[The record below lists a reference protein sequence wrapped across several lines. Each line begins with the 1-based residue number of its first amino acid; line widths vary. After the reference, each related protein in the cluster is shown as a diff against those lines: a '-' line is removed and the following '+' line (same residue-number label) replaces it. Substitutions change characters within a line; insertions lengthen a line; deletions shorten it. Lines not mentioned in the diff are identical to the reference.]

1 MAFLGPLRRAAA
13 RIEGLRPFRAPSF
26 EHALGLELWIP
37 PTVLP
42 AAAFRAGPLL
52 ARAVVSA
59 LPRGADRVGR
69 VLDVGTGS
77 GIVGLAAARAGASVI
92 ALDINP
98 AAVRAVQVNAMLNRV
113 SVEVLESDLFSALL
127 SGSSFDVIAFNPPF
141 FESGVGGPLATALS
155 DRPGLPILDRF
166 LTSVR
171 NFAAPGGSILLAG
184 STNGAL
190 ARMRALY
197 AAHGFTYKTVRQRE
211 RISERLVIDRLAW

>member
-1 MAFLGPLRRAAA
+1 MAAFSFLRRAAL
-13 RIEGLRPFRAPSF
+13 RIEGARPFVAPTF
-26 EHALGLELWIP
+26 ERVLALDLWIP

-59 LPRGADRVGR
+59 LPERGAR

-77 GIVGLAAARAGASVI
+77 GIVGLAAARAGAAVV
-92 ALDINP
+92 ALDVNP
-98 AAVRAVQVNAMLNRV
+98 AAVRAAQVNAMLNRL
-113 SVEVLESDLFSALL
+113 SVDARCSDLFAGLEP
-127 SGSSFDVIAFNPPF
+127 GASFEVIAFNPPF
-141 FESGVGGPLATALS
+141 FESGAGGALVTALS

-166 LTSVR
+166 LASVR
-171 NFAAPGGSILLAG
+171 DFVVPGGCVLLAG

-190 ARMRALY
+190 ARMRSLY
-197 AAHGFTYKTVRQRE
+197 AAHGFTYTTVRSRE